1 MIEQPTAHRRLRI
14 FFIAQRVPFP
24 PDRGDKITTCNEV
37 RHLAQQHEV
46 HVFCTADGVE
56 DMANVAG
63 LREIV
68 ASVTAVLVN
77 ARMGKPRALMAL
89 LTGRA
94 ISEAMIDEPALHAAL
109 RKAKAEMP
117 PDLVFVYSSNTAQY
131 AAIFAGTPRI
141 MQFADLDSIKWE
153 RYAAESRPPMSWI
166 YAIEAR
172 RTRRLEH
179 DVAHAYQ
186 HSLVC
191 TDNERRDFERLIPG
205 ATVSTAGNGVDLD
218 YFRSEGAE
226 KTAGRLIFTGVM
238 DYLPNVDAV
247 SWFARDILPLVQ
259 REIPAAHFI
268 ICGSK
273 PSPAVQALAALPGVT
288 VTGRVPDVRPF
299 LDSAEVFVG
308 PLRIA
313 RGIQNKVLEAMA
325 MGLPVVA
332 SEQVWRGAAIPKGE
346 GIEAADDAAGFAA
359 HVIALLRDDAY
370 RARMGTAGRRAVER
384 DYTWAAQL
392 RTLDRVVAEA
402 VA

>member
-1 MIEQPTAHRRLRI
+1 MTDRRLRI

-37 RHLAQQHEV
+37 RHLAAHHEV
-46 HVFCTADGVE
+46 HVFCTADGAE

-68 ASVTAVLVN
+68 ASVTAFPVN
-77 ARMGKPRALMAL
+77 TAMAKPRALLAL
-89 LTGRA
+89 LTGRPLA
-94 ISEAMIDEPALHAAL
+94 EAMIDEPALHAAL
-109 RKAKAEMP
+109 REAKIRIP

-131 AAIFAGTPRI
+131 AEIFGATPRI

-153 RYAAESRPPMSWI
+153 RYAAETRPPMRWV

-172 RTRRLEH
+172 RTRALERR
-179 DVAHAYQ
+179 VAHAYQ

-205 ATVSTAGNGVDLD
+205 AAISTAGNGVDLD
-218 YFRSEGAE
+218 YFRSAGAA
-226 KTAGRLIFTGVM
+226 KSKGGLIFTGVM

-247 SWFARDILPLVQ
+247 SWFARDILPLV
-259 REIPAAHFI
+259 RNAVPAAHFV

-273 PSPAVQALAALPGVT
+273 PSPAVQALAQLPGVT

-299 LDSAEVFVG
+299 LDEAEVFVG

-313 RGIQNKVLEAMA
+313 RGIQNKVLEAMS
-325 MGLPVVA
+325 MGLPVV
-332 SEQVWRGAAIPKGE
+332 STEQVRRGAAVPAGE
-346 GIEAADDAAGFAA
+346 GIEAADDPEGFAR

-370 RARMGTAGRRAVER
+370 RARMGAAGRRAVER